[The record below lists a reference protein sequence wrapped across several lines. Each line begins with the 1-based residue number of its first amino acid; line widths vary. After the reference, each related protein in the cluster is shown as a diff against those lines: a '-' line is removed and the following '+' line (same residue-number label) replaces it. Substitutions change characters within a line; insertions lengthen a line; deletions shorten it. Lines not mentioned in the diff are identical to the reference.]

1 MVRWGNG
8 NPNMAIRQRKLW
20 ILVAIMSALGAA
32 GCATSAAAAAHHHA
46 QSIRIIRALL
56 STQSPPDCEY
66 RAPDEAVT
74 LDKEVLARLRLEYER
89 HCYQQAEAEVRN
101 RLRQLQVRVSG
112 LHEFQPIRHRR
123 RFHR

>member
-1 MVRWGNG
+1 MWDMRGATLQKN
-8 NPNMAIRQRKLW
+8 LW
-20 ILVAIMSALGAA
+20 ILVAILCALGAA
-32 GCATSAAAAAHHHA
+32 GCSTFAAAAARRHA
-46 QSIRIIRALL
+46 QRIPTVRALL
-56 STQSPPDCEY
+56 SPQSPPDCEY